1 MTKANIDEIYNFNEK
16 PQKIDYN
23 IQRNKIYFSRRK
35 ELKNLITSINT
46 YINYSSQSLFLT
58 LYYMDLIFTNEDL
71 EKVFYSHFNKNEY
84 ISSYDIQMKNYA
96 LLSVACLMISY
107 KYNENNPQMPTLSS
121 FAKLLFYFSRKTF
134 SFTLNEIST
143 AEVVVIKLLKYKLN
157 YYTIYH
163 FFVFFYT
170 WNFTKKNIAEIQSM
184 L

>member
-121 FAKLLFYFSRKTF
+121 FAKL
-134 SFTLNEIST
+134 
-143 AEVVVIKLLKYKLN
+143 IK
-157 YYTIYH
+157 
-163 FFVFFYT
+163 
-170 WNFTKKNIAEIQSM
+170 
-184 L
+184 